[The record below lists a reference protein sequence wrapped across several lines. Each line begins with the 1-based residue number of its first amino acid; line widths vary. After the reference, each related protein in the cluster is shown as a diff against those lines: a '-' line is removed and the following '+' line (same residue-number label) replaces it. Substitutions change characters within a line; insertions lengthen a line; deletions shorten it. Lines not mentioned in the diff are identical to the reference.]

1 MMAFFI
7 FIGDVILLIT
17 WQIVFKPRAV
27 KVLQEVRL
35 AGNLEKLF

>member
-27 KVLQEVRL
+27 KELREVRL
-35 AGNLEKLF
+35 AEELF